1 MTQATLDR
9 PLLNFRKTIDT
20 DLTTPEVP
28 ILRARSTT
36 NAKRSS
42 QRRPSKVWFGL
53 VVVAVVTGSAI
64 YRPWGAAPARSE
76 TAATSA
82 AENVRSVTVSR
93 PTQAATATVVLPATI
108 RPWQTTTL
116 HARVSG
122 YLAAWHRDLGASV
135 RAGELL
141 AEIDTPEL
149 DQEVKSGEALVREAV
164 AAVAQAK
171 AERTEAE
178 ADLKVA
184 EAQLARVQADAE
196 LARNQFGR
204 REKLLNSRSVS
215 QEEFDTA
222 QKQLEARSADAQA
235 AEADLVRRRSNL
247 VTRAAIIDVR
257 EATAKS
263 RQATVDRLKEL
274 QGFKRIVA
282 PFDGIVIR
290 RTAEVGMLVT
300 AGQESLFAIED
311 MSRVRVQIN
320 VPQTYAMQTHAGVSA
335 VVNLPESSGA
345 AVTAQITR
353 IAESVDSTNRT
364 MLAEIELPNDKAH
377 FHPGSYVQVTL
388 GVSQDSAA
396 WTIPTNTISMRVG
409 GAHVVAV
416 DDQNQIEIRR
426 VTLGRD
432 FGPRVVV
439 VEGIRGDERLVVN
452 PSDDLVSGLQIQ
464 IGKDAGA
471 PPEVARK

>member
-1 MTQATLDR
+1 
-9 PLLNFRKTIDT
+9 
-20 DLTTPEVP
+20 
-28 ILRARSTT
+28 
-36 NAKRSS
+36 
-42 QRRPSKVWFGL
+42 
-53 VVVAVVTGSAI
+53 
-64 YRPWGAAPARSE
+64 
-76 TAATSA
+76 
-82 AENVRSVTVSR
+82 
-93 PTQAATATVVLPATI
+93 
-108 RPWQTTTL
+108 
-116 HARVSG
+116 
-122 YLAAWHRDLGASV
+122 
-135 RAGELL
+135 
-141 AEIDTPEL
+141 
-149 DQEVKSGEALVREAV
+149 
-164 AAVAQAK
+164 VAQAR

-196 LARNQFGR
+196 LARNQLGR
-204 REKLLNSRSVS
+204 REKLLASHHVS

-222 QKQLEARSADAQA
+222 QKQVEARTADAQA
-235 AEADLVRRRSNL
+235 AEADLIRRRSNL

-263 RQATVDRLKEL
+263 RQASVDRLKEL

-300 AGQESLFAIED
+300 AGQDALFAVED
-311 MSRVRVQIN
+311 MSRVRVQVN
-320 VPQTYAMQTHAGVSA
+320 VPQTYAMQTSAGVSA
-335 VVNLPESSGA
+335 VVSLPESSGA

-364 MLAEIELPNDKAH
+364 MLAEIELPNDKSH

-452 PSDDLVSGLQIQ
+452 PSDDLVHGLQIQ
-464 IGKDAGA
+464 IGKDAGG
-471 PPEVARK
+471 PLEVARK